1 MTDSFVCRRKEPRYC
16 TSFPVRVVSD
26 GAITVEGTAKD
37 LSSLGCSIEADT
49 PPPAHSYANLTLVLP
64 DGDAPLEIQ
73 LAVICWSHDRLFG
86 VEFIAFGEAQKT
98 RLKRYLASCTLTSSE
113 AA

>member
-1 MTDSFVCRRKEPRYC
+1 MTDPVACRRKEPRFC
-16 TSFPVRVVSD
+16 TSFPVRVVNE
-26 GAITVEGTAKD
+26 GAATVEGAAKD
-37 LSSLGCSIEADT
+37 LSSLGCSVEAET
-49 PPPAHSYANLTLVLP
+49 PPPPQSYVNLTLVLP

-73 LAVICWSHDRLFG
+73 LAVVRWSHDRLFG

-98 RLKRYLASCTLTSSE
+98 RLKRYLASCSPTSSE

>member
-1 MTDSFVCRRKEPRYC
+1 MTDPVVCRRKEPRYC
-16 TSFPVRVVSD
+16 TSFPIRILKEGSD
-26 GAITVEGTAKD
+26 PVEGTAKD
-37 LSSLGCSIEADT
+37 LSSLGCSVEAETT
-49 PPPAHSYANLTLVLP
+49 PTPQSYVNLTLVLP

-73 LAVICWSHDRLFG
+73 LAIVRWSHNRLCG

-98 RLKRYLASCTLTSSE
+98 RLKRYLASCTPTTAE